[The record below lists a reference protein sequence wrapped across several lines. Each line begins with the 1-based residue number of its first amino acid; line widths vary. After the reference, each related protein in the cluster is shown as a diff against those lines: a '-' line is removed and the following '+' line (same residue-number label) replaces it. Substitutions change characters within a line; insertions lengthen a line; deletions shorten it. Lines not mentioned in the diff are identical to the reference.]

1 MVLLRQWIGA
11 KTTNMGVSS
20 MSKSVGTTIPI
31 ARNIHSFMDANL
43 MRIFQSAKEYNKGI
57 VWKRIVKQNQSSR
70 LAVGIDL

>member
-1 MVLLRQWIGA
+1 MVLLSQWIGE

-43 MRIFQSAKEYNKGI
+43 MRIFQSAKEYNKGTK
-57 VWKRIVKQNQSSR
+57 VSQVNKYQ
-70 LAVGIDL
+70 LACL